1 MMLDWGGGGV
11 WVGGGEKLKW
21 LAFPY
26 FKKKNLLELGKEGG
40 MEGGGFRRI
49 ALMIKLVKMEIN
61 FQSFKK

>member
-1 MMLDWGGGGV
+1 LGGGG
-11 WVGGGEKLKW
+11 GGGEKLKW

-26 FKKKNLLELGKEGG
+26 FKKKNLLESGRDGR
-40 MEGGGFRRI
+40 GGFRRI

>member
-26 FKKKNLLELGKEGG
+26 FKKKNLLESGRDGR
-40 MEGGGFRRI
+40 GGFRRI